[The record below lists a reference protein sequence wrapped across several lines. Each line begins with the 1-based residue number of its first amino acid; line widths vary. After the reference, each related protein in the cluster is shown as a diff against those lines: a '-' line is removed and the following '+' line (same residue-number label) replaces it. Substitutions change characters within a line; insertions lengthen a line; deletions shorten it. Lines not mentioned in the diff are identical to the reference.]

1 MAAMRTT
8 FTAVTVAVAL
18 SLLACS
24 KDKPAAPPETTTNG
38 AALTTGPVA
47 EGAHAAIGQPAPD
60 FTLKDLDGKE
70 VKLSSFKGKIV
81 VLEWFNPGCPF
92 VNKAHLKGTLKDEA
106 TAQTSKNGVVWLAI
120 NSGGAGKQGN
130 GLDANREGVKKLGIT
145 SPVLLDEGGEVGH
158 AYGATNT
165 PHMFVIDKSGVLQ
178 YQGAVD
184 NSPDGERESA
194 PDNKVVAY
202 VDDAVAAI
210 GAGKPLTVTETKA
223 YGCGVKYAK

>member
-1 MAAMRTT
+1 MRTLP
-8 FTAVTVAVAL
+8 FVVLGL

-24 KDKPAAPPETTTNG
+24 KDKPAPAAAPETTTNG
-38 AALTTGPVA
+38 AALTTGPIA
-47 EGAHAAIGQPAPD
+47 AGAHAAIGQPAPD

-92 VNKAHLKGTLKDEA
+92 VNNAHLKGTLKDEA
-106 TAQTSKNGVVWLAI
+106 TVQASKNGVVWLAI

-130 GLDANREGVKKLGIT
+130 GLEANREGVKKFGLAN
-145 SPVLLDEGGEVGH
+145 PVLLDEGGEVGH

-165 PHMFVIDKSGVLQ
+165 PHMFVIDKAGVLQ

-210 GAGKPLTVTETKA
+210 SAGRPLAVTETKA